1 MPLPKPLPLEMMSAW
16 LSPVRDKIPEDLTV
30 EESAALMTAV
40 MAEALSRLE
49 AFMAGV
55 RSYQEAQAT
64 PLNRQDARVVWQ
76 AGTTCLLDYAPDN
89 QAGEV
94 ILVIPSLVNRFAIL
108 DIDKTHSFLRFL
120 EAQGFHP
127 LVIDWD
133 APAQEEKDFALSD
146 YMTHRLAPILALAVE
161 KAGGRPV
168 HILGYCMGG
177 ILALALA
184 LMKPHQAKT
193 LALMATPWDFGGGGV
208 GGVPAAH
215 TPVGRFFLDHALQM
229 QPYLE
234 KAGIVPPSLL
244 QMVLTGF
251 QPLQILQ
258 KFTRFALLEPQSE
271 KAKRF
276 ALTEDW
282 LNDGVPLTVP
292 VARECLQEWYAKN
305 ALALG
310 AWSVAGVRVDPAAL
324 ALPCYI
330 LVARKDKIVPPDSAL
345 PLATAIK
352 DATLHQPDIGHIG
365 LMAGD
370 KAKALVWEPYVTWL
384 QKVIPTS
391 Q

>member
-1 MPLPKPLPLEMMSAW
+1 MSAW
-16 LSPVRDKIPEDLTV
+16 LAPVRDKIPEDLTA

-55 RSYQEAQAT
+55 RAYQEAQAA
-64 PLNRQDARVVWQ
+64 PLDRQDARILWQ
-76 AGTTCLLDYAPDN
+76 AGTTRLLDYAPDH

-94 ILVIPSLVNRFAIL
+94 VLVIPSLVNRFAIL
-108 DIDKTHSFLRFL
+108 DIDAEHSFLRFL
-120 EAQGFHP
+120 AAQGFHP
-127 LVIDWD
+127 LVVDWD
-133 APAQEEKDFALSD
+133 APAHEEKDFALSD
-146 YMTHRLAPILALAVE
+146 YMTQRLAPILAVAVE
-161 KAGGRPV
+161 KAGGHPV
-168 HILGYCMGG
+168 HIMGYCMGG
-177 ILALALA
+177 ILAMALA
-184 LMKPHQAKT
+184 LMKPNEVKT
-193 LALMATPWDFGGGGV
+193 LTLMATPWDFSVGGV

-234 KAGIVPPSLL
+234 KAGIVPPSIL

-258 KFTRFALLEPQSE
+258 KFTRFAALEPQSE

-305 ALALG
+305 ALASG
-310 AWSVAGVRVDPAAL
+310 MWSVAGVRVDPAAL
-324 ALPCYI
+324 ALPCYV
-330 LVARKDKIVPPDSAL
+330 LAARQDKIVPPASAL

-352 DATLHQPDIGHIG
+352 GATLHEPDIGHIG
-365 LMAGD
+365 LMAGGS
-370 KAKALVWEPYVTWL
+370 AKALVWEPYVEWL
-384 QKVIPTS
+384 RRCCVAR
-391 Q
+391 